1 MCVYS
6 FDTWYRNGFTSIWYM
21 YSYRQIC
28 MYAYVHICLC
38 NISRMHGATQF
49 WHSVGWCLFQK
60 PTAPKTGS
68 CGVQEWY
75 TLYMVLQYMW
85 KIWRTNMGEPT
96 IKHSSGRSR
105 SKGLRKGQPLV
116 LLGPP
121 SNNSGVHHR
130 PVWGLSWNKLDSPQ
144 KVTESNMK
152 WQIRGMT
159 WVTCLNCTIPYNTT
173 CDKFCH

>member
-1 MCVYS
+1 
-6 FDTWYRNGFTSIWYM
+6 M
-21 YSYRQIC
+21 YVCTYVRMYVGTYVCMYLFIYVCMQIC

-60 PTAPKTGS
+60 PTAPKTGLV
-68 CGVQEWY
+68 GVQEWY

-105 SKGLRKGQPLV
+105 SKGLRKGHTIQ
-116 LLGPP
+116 
-121 SNNSGVHHR
+121 HH
-130 PVWGLSWNKLDSPQ
+130 
-144 KVTESNMK
+144 M
-152 WQIRGMT
+152 WQIHTNSVTRNVNKPT
-159 WVTCLNCTIPYNTT
+159 WRNEFRANPRCETPTNAFQVEFQKCRWNNREMP
-173 CDKFCH
+173 